1 MFQNMSI
8 LDINVLLGAAM
19 ALQEERNEQK
29 QRKWLSRLARERRDL
44 SASVEAT
51 LLDSVVQEQGGEGE
65 DDEQESSARPVPGTT
80 LIPPRLSLQSKV
92 MTAVQPGS
100 FVEDA
105 VRSYATEGEQA
116 APLAVSGQNVNLL
129 ARFALRITTSLA
141 AFGTAMH
148 PEVFPPSFADSEEA
162 SPKSQTKEAFMV
174 SQQMPITSMK
184 PPLQKQEVGSGNTPP
199 FPATSPSPVVAS
211 SALVRPVQGQRR
223 LAGKTGKIRLETAVL
238 PTPQQFEKREEGQRP
253 EKSERASVADLMA
266 VSVPGGV
273 ATSSHLPVVGK
284 LAEPGGTTTSTH
296 LPILDKYKGEVGAAA
311 RGALSGSGVVE
322 CGQQEVIM
330 TNKYVTASSI
340 VLVMLTKDPG
350 PVVVQYISLQPQ
362 VGFTIHL
369 TAPAAMKASFNYV
382 ILLGELF

>member
-1 MFQNMSI
+1 MSI

-51 LLDSVVQEQGGEGE
+51 LLDSVAQEQGGDSV
-65 DDEQESSARPVPGTT
+65 DDGRESSSHSVQSTT

-92 MTAVQPGS
+92 MTAVQSGS

-105 VRSYATEGEQA
+105 NRTQATEEGQP
-116 APLAVSGQNVNLL
+116 APVPATGQNANLL
-129 ARFALRITTSLA
+129 ARFAQRITTSLA

-148 PEVFPPSFADSEEA
+148 PEVFPPSLIDDEEQ
-162 SPKSQTKEAFMV
+162 SRKSQTKESLTV
-174 SQQMPITSMK
+174 SQQMPIAAMT
-184 PPLQKQEVGSGNTPP
+184 PQPQKQSSGSGDTGSFPTTTPSSTG
-199 FPATSPSPVVAS
+199 ATP
-211 SALVRPVQGQRR
+211 ALVKPVQGQRR
-223 LAGKTGKIRLETAVL
+223 LAGRTGKIRLETAVL
-238 PTPQQFEKREEGQRP
+238 PTPQQFEKREEVQRP

-266 VSVPGGV
+266 VSVSGAGSV
-273 ATSSHLPVVGK
+273 ATSSHLPVVSK
-284 LAEPGGTTTSTH
+284 LGDAGGTTSTH
-296 LPILDKYKGEVGAAA
+296 LPALDKYKGEVGAAA

-330 TNKYVTASSI
+330 TNKYVTASSV

-382 ILLGELF
+382 VLLGELF